1 METHV
6 FAQPHKIGGMCVTC
20 FDSFTI
26 TVEKPD
32 MDKFYGPRSE
42 RPLIQNLFP
51 YLTAGERELFFQ
63 SGICD
68 VCWPKIMGSDDE

>member
-6 FAQPHKIGGMCVTC
+6 FAQPHKIDGICVHC
-20 FDSFTI
+20 SDYHSI

-32 MDKFYGPRSE
+32 LDALYGKD

-51 YLTAGERELFFQ
+51 YLTASERELFFQ
-63 SGICD
+63 SGLCGK
-68 VCWPKIMGSDDE
+68 CWDELF